1 MALAL
6 IACGAFA
13 VWCSLHP
20 FTTYP
25 LSLLLIRRLTKR
37 PAPVRVDMS
46 QTGISLCMCAY
57 NEERVIEAKIQ
68 NLLALQ
74 QAMPNL
80 ELNVYVDA
88 ASDRTAEILQS
99 YGDKLR
105 LVIATER
112 KGKTFGMN
120 RLVAQ
125 ATHPILMFT
134 DANVMID
141 LAAPARILEH
151 FSDPTVGCVNA
162 HLSYVNAGDSVTAGT
177 GSLYWRL
184 EEWIKKLETD
194 TGSAMGA
201 DGSLFAIRRA
211 LHVSPPEH
219 IIDDMFVSL
228 QIMCRGMRVIQ
239 VDDVRAFERSATDGK
254 EEFDRKVRISCQAFN
269 VHRLM
274 WEKIRQHGGL
284 DLYKYVSHKLMRW
297 LTIFFLALGTVFIA
311 AGVIALGQSTLLL
324 ELSVA
329 ALALLFFGAKGWVR
343 PLAQVWDILSAF
355 AGTGLGVLKSIKGT
369 KFQTWSPAASI
380 RK

>member
-6 IACGAFA
+6 LASGLFA
-13 VWCSLHP
+13 LWCSLHP

-25 LSLLLIRRLTKR
+25 LSLLLIRRWTKR
-37 PAPVRVDMS
+37 PVHAPVDTS
-46 QTGISLCMCAY
+46 GTGISLCMCAY

-74 QAMPNL
+74 RAMPNL

-88 ASDRTAEILQS
+88 ASDRTAEILQR
-99 YGDKLR
+99 YADKLR
-105 LVIATER
+105 LVIASER

-125 ATHPILMFT
+125 STQPILMFT
-134 DANVMID
+134 DANVTID
-141 LAAPARILEH
+141 LAAPARVLEH
-151 FSDPTVGCVNA
+151 FTDPSVGCVNG
-162 HLSYVNAGDSVTAGT
+162 HLSYVNANESVTAGT

-201 DGSLFAIRRA
+201 DGSLFAIRRE

-228 QIMCRGMRVIQ
+228 QIMCRGLRVIQ
-239 VDDVRAFERSATDGK
+239 VDDVRAFERSASDGG
-254 EEFDRKVRISCQAFN
+254 EEFSRKVRISCQAFN

-274 WEKIRQHGGL
+274 WEHIKQRGGL
-284 DLYKYVSHKLMRW
+284 DLYKYTSHKLMRW
-297 LTIFFLALGTVFIA
+297 LTFFFLAAGLLLVA
-311 AGVIALGQSTLLL
+311 AGMVGLGQANLLL
-324 ELSVA
+324 QLTI
-329 ALALLFFGAKGWVR
+329 LALLLLFVGAKGWVK
-343 PLAQVWDILSAF
+343 PLAQVWDVLAAF
-355 AGTGLGVLKSIKGT
+355 VGTALGVLKSLNGT
-369 KFQTWSPAASI
+369 KFQTWSPATSI